1 VERWFDVD
9 AGFEKN
15 SKAQLD
21 RNVRSFPLRWSFLRG
36 HAWSNY
42 DLSVIKNTDIR
53 EGKQLQFR
61 AEFLNA
67 FNHPNFAA
75 PTGNAINPANAT
87 FGQVTSTAN
96 YARRIQ
102 LGLKFLF

>member
-1 VERWFDVD
+1 
-9 AGFEKN
+9 
-15 SKAQLD
+15 
-21 RNVRSFPLRWSFLRG
+21 VRTFPLRWSFLRG

-42 DLSVIKNTDIR
+42 DLSVIKNTEIR

-67 FNHPNFAA
+67 FNHPNFSA

-87 FGQVTSTAN
+87 FGQVTSTGN